1 MPPFAKEVYDIV
13 AQIPRGKVISYRQ
26 IARILGRPQG
36 ARQVGYAMAAADGET
51 LPTHRV
57 LRSDGSLAP
66 GEAFGGAGVQRA
78 MLAAE
83 GVIFRADGRVDMAQC
98 GWL

>member
-1 MPPFAKEVYDIV
+1 MPSFSQEVYDIV
-13 AQIPRGKVISYRQ
+13 AQIPQGKVISYGQ

-36 ARQVGYAMAAADGET
+36 ARQVGYAMAVADGQR

-57 LRSDGSLAP
+57 LRADGSLAP
-66 GEAFGGAGVQRA
+66 GDAFGGPGVQRA
-78 MLAAE
+78 LLAAE